1 MGTLKYLLDTHTL
14 LWAVRGDAKLS
25 DTVRNTLMYTSD
37 QVFISAVSAYEIM
50 YKYKIGKLQ
59 GFEDVA
65 GNYFDVLKEF
75 GADELPV
82 TTHHAHYA
90 GELDWEHRDPFDRL
104 LVAQAHVDN
113 LILITDDPYIK
124 SFQSVVTLW

>member
-25 DTVRNTLMYTSD
+25 DAARNILMYTSD
-37 QVFISAVSAYEIM
+37 QVFVSAVSAYEIM

-65 GNYFDVLKEF
+65 GNYIDVLKKF
-75 GADELPV
+75 GANELSIN
-82 TTHHAHYA
+82 TRHAHYA

-124 SFQSVVTLW
+124 SQPLVVTLW